1 MQNSAS
7 MPALDREGH
16 LPRQQEQKTKQFPDE
31 RGLLDVPFLVLTV
44 LLVTIGVIMMF
55 SASYARAYADKH
67 NSTYYFARQ
76 AVFALVG
83 IGIMLFVSRIN
94 YQIWRGVSMII
105 LAGSVFLLILVALF
119 GTDGYGA
126 KRWIQI
132 GIFSFQPSEVAKL
145 AIIMAFASMMS
156 VYRDKM
162 QTVRYGILPYAA
174 ILVVICGLV
183 ALERHFSG
191 VLIILALGATMM
203 FLGGVEMKWCLI
215 GGALVGAFAAI
226 YLATMGYASARVTAW
241 RDPASDPTGDG
252 YQILQSLYAIGSGGL
267 MGLGFGRSR
276 QKYLY
281 LPFEHNDYI
290 FPIVC
295 EELGYV
301 GAMAVLI
308 LFAMLIIRGYW
319 IAMHARDR
327 FGALLAA
334 GITTHLAL
342 QTFLNIAVV
351 TNFLPATGISLP
363 FFSYG
368 GTALLMQ
375 LFEVGL
381 ILSVSR
387 QNDNNFLYQK
397 SVS

>member
-1 MQNSAS
+1 M
-7 MPALDREGH
+7 
-16 LPRQQEQKTKQFPDE
+16 
-31 RGLLDVPFLVLTV
+31 
-44 LLVTIGVIMMF
+44 
-55 SASYARAYADKH
+55 
-67 NSTYYFARQ
+67 
-76 AVFALVG
+76 FALVG

-174 ILVVICGLV
+174 ILVVICGLT

-203 FLGGVEMKWCLI
+203 FLGGVEMKWFLI

-276 QKYLY
+276 Q
-281 LPFEHNDYI
+281 NICI
-290 FPIVC
+290 FRLSTTTIFSRSS
-295 EELGYV
+295 
-301 GAMAVLI
+301 AKSWAI
-308 LFAMLIIRGYW
+308 S
-319 IAMHARDR
+319 ARW
-327 FGALLAA
+327 
-334 GITTHLAL
+334 
-342 QTFLNIAVV
+342 
-351 TNFLPATGISLP
+351 PC
-363 FFSYG
+363 
-368 GTALLMQ
+368 
-375 LFEVGL
+375 
-381 ILSVSR
+381 
-387 QNDNNFLYQK
+387 
-397 SVS
+397 

>member
-1 MQNSAS
+1 MQNPASA
-7 MPALDREGH
+7 PTLDNEGH
-16 LPRQQEQKTKQFPDE
+16 LPQPQEQKTKIILDE

-44 LLVTIGVIMMF
+44 LLVMIGVIMMF
-55 SASYARAYADKH
+55 SASYARAYAEEQ

-76 AVFALVG
+76 AIFALVG
-83 IGIMLFVSRIN
+83 IGIMLFVSRLN
-94 YQIWRGVSMII
+94 YQMWRAVSMIV
-105 LAGSVFLLILVALF
+105 LAVSIFFLILVPFL
-119 GTDGYGA
+119 GTEDHGA
-126 KRWIQI
+126 KRWIYL
-132 GIFSFQPSEVAKL
+132 GFFSFQPSEVAKL
-145 AIIMAFASMMS
+145 AVVMSFASLMS
-156 VYRDKM
+156 VYREKM
-162 QTVRYGILPYAA
+162 RTFRYCILPFA
-174 ILVVICGLV
+174 IILLVVCGLI
-183 ALERHFSG
+183 ARECHFSG
-191 VLIILALGATMM
+191 ILIILALGATMM
-203 FLGGVEMKWCLI
+203 FLGGADLKWFVI
-215 GGALVGAFAAI
+215 GGIAVAAFAVI
-226 YLATMGYASARVTAW
+226 YLSTMGYASARITAW
-241 RDPASDPTGDG
+241 RDPESDPTGDG

-267 MGLGFGRSR
+267 MGLGLGRSR

-281 LPFEHNDYI
+281 LPEEHNDYI

-295 EELGYV
+295 EELGFV
-301 GAMAVLI
+301 GAVAVIL
-308 LFAMLIIRGYW
+308 LFALLIIRGYW

-381 ILSVSR
+381 ILAVSR
-387 QNDNNFLYQK
+387 QNDNKLL
-397 SVS
+397 

>member
-1 MQNSAS
+1 MQNPASA
-7 MPALDREGH
+7 PALDNKGH
-16 LPRQQEQKTKQFPDE
+16 LPQPQEQKTKIILDE

-44 LLVTIGVIMMF
+44 LLVMIGVIMMF
-55 SASYARAYADKH
+55 SASYARAYAEEQ

-83 IGIMLFVSRIN
+83 IGIMLFVSRLN
-94 YQIWRGVSMII
+94 YQMWRAVSMIV
-105 LAGSVFLLILVALF
+105 LAVSIFFLMLVPFL
-119 GTDGYGA
+119 GTEDHGA
-126 KRWIQI
+126 KRWIYL
-132 GIFSFQPSEVAKL
+132 GFFSFQPSEVAKL
-145 AIIMAFASMMS
+145 AVVMSFASLMS
-156 VYRDKM
+156 VYREKM
-162 QTVRYGILPYAA
+162 RTFRYGILPFA
-174 ILVVICGLV
+174 IILLVVCGLI

-191 VLIILALGATMM
+191 ILIILALGATMM
-203 FLGGVEMKWCLI
+203 FLGGADLKWFVI
-215 GGALVGAFAAI
+215 GGIAVTAFAVI
-226 YLATMGYASARVTAW
+226 YLSTMGYASARITAW
-241 RDPASDPTGDG
+241 RDPESDPTGDG

-267 MGLGFGRSR
+267 MGLGLGRSR

-281 LPFEHNDYI
+281 LPEEHNDYI

-295 EELGYV
+295 EELGFV
-301 GAMAVLI
+301 GAVAVIL
-308 LFAMLIIRGYW
+308 LFALLIIRGYW

-381 ILSVSR
+381 ILAVSR
-387 QNDNNFLYQK
+387 QNDNKLL
-397 SVS
+397 